1 MTKADM
7 QKMIIA
13 EARNG
18 RDMAVFCGNKI
29 VIVGTLDGLGEESLF
44 NDKNFVGNN
53 EKIPE
58 FGNEEEWQLCELLN
72 VVLLWRCDEDSM
84 EYFWLPYAQSL
95 KTIFAVDRNFDI
107 LNTPEYATSVYWER
121 SFFADCVDD
130 VAKHLSNG
138 VKINYFTDD
147 DYIIIESSE
156 YCIADYLRSILAE
169 EADWA
174 KAATMDD
181 TDDGAPYAG
190 KFIIDDTD
198 KRNALI
204 ALIDAYN
211 RAPAPDESEFM
222 RAVRGL

>member
-1 MTKADM
+1 MTKEEM
-7 QKMIIA
+7 QKMVIA

-29 VIVGTLDGLGEESLF
+29 VIVGTLDGLGGESLL
-44 NDKNFVGNN
+44 NDKNFVGSN
-53 EKIPE
+53 EIIDE
-58 FGNEEEWQLCELLN
+58 FDKAEEWQLCELLD
-72 VVLLWRCDEDSM
+72 VRLLWRVSEESM

-95 KTIFAVDRNFDI
+95 KTILAIDRNFDI
-107 LNTPEYATSVYWER
+107 LSTPEYATAVYWEH
-121 SFFADCVDD
+121 SFVADAVED

-138 VKINYFTDD
+138 IKINYFTDD
-147 DYIIIESSE
+147 DYIIINTSE
-156 YCIADYLRSILAE
+156 YYIADYLRSILAE

-181 TDDGAPYAG
+181 SDDGAPYAG

-211 RAPAPDESEFM
+211 RAPAPNESEFM